1 MKRARVEIQRCQHSD
16 GSVDYQPI
24 IHTDDERVR
33 LDTTH
38 TYAEAQANADMW
50 LCQRHMLWDYTRA
63 EADRNGDTLS
73 GRFG

>member
-1 MKRARVEIQRCQHSD
+1 MKRARVDIQCCQHSD

-38 TYAEAQANADMW
+38 TYPEAQANAELW
-50 LCQRHMLWDYTRA
+50 LCQHHLLPDYRRV
-63 EADRNGDTLS
+63 EQDRQGDTLE